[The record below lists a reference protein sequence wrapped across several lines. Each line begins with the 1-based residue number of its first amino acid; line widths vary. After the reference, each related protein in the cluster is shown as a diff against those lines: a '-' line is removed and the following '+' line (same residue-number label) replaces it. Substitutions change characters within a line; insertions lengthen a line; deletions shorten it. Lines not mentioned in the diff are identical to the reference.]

1 MGSVLSKNL
10 SATASACPLLWTCMC
25 RPTWVDIFPSSPF
38 LSGSKSQVR
47 PRIDGFVQKFWLAAE
62 GWGLGI
68 RTRFPAT
75 NHRPQP
81 NNPLVVEQG
90 APRLL
95 RRRWRPM
102 PVPAMLTCNGLCQAV
117 SRGAPYILAAG
128 RYQWQIWKVWK
139 CFGFLIYDLVYLI
152 ILPDFLFIYDL
163 IYLIILPK

>member
-47 PRIDGFVQKFWLAAE
+47 PWIDGFVQNFGSPQRVGCWVLE
-62 GWGLGI
+62 FVFLR
-68 RTRFPAT
+68 RTMA
-75 NHRPQP
+75 PQP
-81 NNPLVVEQG
+81 KNPLVVEQG

-102 PVPAMLTCNGLCQAV
+102 PVSAMLTCNGLCHYV
-117 SRGAPYILAAG
+117 SRPTPYILVVG
-128 RYQWQIWKVWK
+128 RYQWQIWKVLK
-139 CFGFLIYDLVYLI
+139 CFGFLIYDLIYLV
-152 ILPDFLFIYDL
+152 ILP
-163 IYLIILPK
+163 